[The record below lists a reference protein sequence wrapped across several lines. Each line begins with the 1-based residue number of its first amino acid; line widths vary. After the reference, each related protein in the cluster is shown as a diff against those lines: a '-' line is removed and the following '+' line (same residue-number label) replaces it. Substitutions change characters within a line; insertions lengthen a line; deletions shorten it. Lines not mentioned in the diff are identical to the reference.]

1 MNNKSVRILIV
12 FGAMS
17 MIFTG
22 CSLFNDNE
30 QVNKPQG
37 EQHQRQEVQEQQEI
51 KNEYITT
58 EEDGTR
64 VNTSDKIKRAKFT
77 IDGLEISNIQLSE
90 IVGKTSLKADVKNTT
105 EEKKGDIELT
115 ITLCKKDGSVLVE
128 MGGYIGTVEAGATS
142 KIDAAATLDY
152 ANAYD
157 IKIERK

>member
-1 MNNKSVRILIV
+1 MNKKGIGLLVAV
-12 FGAMS
+12 GAMS

-30 QVNKPQG
+30 PVNNSQDD
-37 EQHQRQEVQEQQEI
+37 QHQQQEQQEN
-51 KNEYITT
+51 KNEYIKT

-64 VNTSDKIKRAKFT
+64 VNTSDKIKKAKFT

-90 IVGKTSLKADVKNTT
+90 LVGKTSLTADVKNST

-115 ITLCKKDGSVLVE
+115 ITLYKKDGSVLVE

-157 IKIERK
+157 IKIEKR

>member
-1 MNNKSVRILIV
+1 MNKKGIGLLVAV
-12 FGAMS
+12 GAMS

-22 CSLFNDNE
+22 CSLFNYNE
-30 QVNKPQG
+30 PVNNPQDD
-37 EQHQRQEVQEQQEI
+37 QHQQQEQQEN
-51 KNEYITT
+51 KNEYIKT

-64 VNTSDKIKRAKFT
+64 VNTSDKIKKAKFT

-90 IVGKTSLKADVKNTT
+90 LVGKTSLTADVKNST

-115 ITLCKKDGSVLVE
+115 ITLYKKDGSVLVE
-128 MGGYIGTVEAGATS
+128 MGGYIGTVEPGATS

-157 IKIERK
+157 IKIEKR

>member
-1 MNNKSVRILIV
+1 MNKKGIGLLVAV
-12 FGAMS
+12 GAMS

-30 QVNKPQG
+30 PVNNPQDD
-37 EQHQRQEVQEQQEI
+37 QQEN
-51 KNEYITT
+51 KNEYIKT

-64 VNTSDKIKRAKFT
+64 VNTSDKIKKAKFT

-90 IVGKTSLKADVKNTT
+90 LVGKTSLTADVKNST

-115 ITLCKKDGSVLVE
+115 ITLYKKDGSVLVE

-157 IKIERK
+157 IKIEKR